1 MDSKVKDIDLS
12 DVNSKFSITTFEKL
26 RPGQKITFRNQL
38 KEAIAKLKK
47 DFTIDMMDDDYLFK
61 QAGLRANFTVMQM
74 MTELKEL
81 SFRKKTSA
89 IQNDAAQQ
97 EALTKMQFDLRK
109 QLTKALFGSEGIF
122 NRVNEKTI
130 AVDQNLFQKIVG

>member
-1 MDSKVKDIDLS
+1 MDSNVKDIDLS
-12 DVNSKFSITTFEKL
+12 DVNNKFSIATFEKL
-26 RPGQKITFRNQL
+26 KPGQKVTFRNQL

-61 QAGLRANFTVMQM
+61 QAGLKANFTVMQM

-89 IQNDAAQQ
+89 IQHDAAQQ
-97 EALTKMQFDLRK
+97 EALTKMQIDLRK
-109 QLTKALFGSEGIF
+109 QLTKALFDSDGIF
-122 NRVNEKTI
+122 NRINERTI
-130 AVDQNLFQKIVG
+130 AVDQNLFQRIVG